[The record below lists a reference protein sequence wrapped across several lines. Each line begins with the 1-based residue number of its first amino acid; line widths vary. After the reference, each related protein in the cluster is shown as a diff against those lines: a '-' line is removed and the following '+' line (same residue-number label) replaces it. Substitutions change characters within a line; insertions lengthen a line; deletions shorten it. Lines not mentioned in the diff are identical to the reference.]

1 MNVNLKLYA
10 VAFSCRWP
18 EGTIRIEAGSVRAES
33 QADAEWIGLKYFLQK
48 YPNCTEHLCVVDIVK
63 PENIP
68 TSALQRKDP
77 PPQRARV
84 FELEIWLFVIRGGRL
99 TSPSNL
105 VEYAS

>member
-1 MNVNLKLYA
+1 MSTLV
-10 VAFSCRWP
+10 
-18 EGTIRIEAGSVRAES
+18 
-33 QADAEWIGLKYFLQK
+33 LKYFKTRKAQ
-48 YPNCTEHLCVVDIVK
+48 HLRAIA
-63 PENIP
+63 
-68 TSALQRKDP
+68 SALQKKDP